1 VQRRCCMCL
10 KCDGCI

>member
-10 KCDGCI
+10 